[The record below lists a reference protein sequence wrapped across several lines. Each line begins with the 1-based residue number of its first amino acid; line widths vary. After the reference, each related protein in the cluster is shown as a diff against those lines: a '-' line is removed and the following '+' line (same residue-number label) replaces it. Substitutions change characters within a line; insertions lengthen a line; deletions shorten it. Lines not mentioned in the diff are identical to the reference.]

1 VICLTCGQTVGKWEN
16 WGSVDQRGG
25 NVDSDQL
32 TAIEQ
37 TPAGV
42 LAGHRTRTARWV
54 PWALFLVELVVTSI
68 VVGILS
74 IALVVQLTLTPGAIF
89 GEFDDI
95 FTWVVSL
102 GVDVAVEII
111 GAVFV
116 FLLTGLIVGI
126 VGLPIRL
133 IGPVRRAW
141 LGNGEVTVAG
151 VIIGTLLI
159 VVAYALGSWGNIHQD
174 HGTYAFFTPSPLPL
188 LIGWF
193 VLALSLSLLVWPARW
208 LPRRARAWW
217 TETQLTK
224 RSRFGQVQDNLT
236 LR

>member
-1 VICLTCGQTVGKWEN
+1 
-16 WGSVDQRGG
+16 
-25 NVDSDQL
+25 VDSDQA
-32 TAIEQ
+32 TANYQ
-37 TPAGV
+37 APAAALHVGRV
-42 LAGHRTRTARWV
+42 RTAGWV
-54 PWALFLVELVVTSI
+54 PWVLFLVELVLTSI
-68 VVGILS
+68 VVGVLS
-74 IALVVQLTLTPGAIF
+74 VALVVQLTLTPGAIF
-89 GEFDDI
+89 GEFDSI

-102 GVDVAVEII
+102 GVDAAVEILASI
-111 GAVFV
+111 FV

-126 VGLPIRL
+126 VGLPVRL

-151 VIIGTLLI
+151 AVLGILLI
-159 VVAYALGSWGNIHQD
+159 VVAYALGAWGNIHQE
-174 HGTYAFFTPSPLPL
+174 HGTYAVFTPSPWPL

-224 RSRFGQVQDNLT
+224 KSRPRPRAV
-236 LR
+236 R